1 MNSHNFVHLRVHT
14 AYSLAEGAIKIPD
27 LIKACQEQC
36 MPAIGITDTGNLFG
50 ALEFA
55 LAAKN
60 AGVQPIIGCQIKVDR
75 STSKTFTPGF
85 HSNEHGLD
93 LDTLVLIVQ
102 DEKGYKNLLKLVSS
116 SFLTSSSFQKPHI
129 TFEDLIGK
137 TEGLIALTGGPDGA
151 LIKLLSE
158 KKKEEA
164 KGMLDCLSELFAG
177 RLYIELTRHGMQIE
191 KETEGDLIRLAYET
205 DIPLVAT
212 NDCYFLN
219 PEMYEAHD
227 ALLCIAEGKKIEERD
242 RRVVT
247 PLHAFRTSVEM
258 NETFADVPEAIQNTV
273 VIAQRCSFMPEE
285 QDPILP
291 TFPTVSTRTEE
302 EQLKI
307 EAKNGLTKRFKNF
320 QSKEIE
326 TKPYW
331 ERLDFELKI
340 IIEMGFSG
348 YFLIVADFIQWA
360 KKKGIPVGPGRGSGA
375 GSVVAW
381 ALEITNLDPLKF
393 GLIFERFLNPERVS
407 MPDFDID
414 FCQDRRDEVIRYV
427 QGKFG
432 EDRVAQIITFGKLQA
447 RAVLRD
453 VGRVLSMPYGYVDK
467 ICKLIPFNPAHPPSL
482 QEAIDSEIELRRL
495 RNEDPQVKKLL
506 DIGLRLEGLYRHA
519 STHAAGLVIGDRS
532 LVEIVPLYRD
542 MRSNM
547 TAVQFSMKYA
557 EASGLVKF
565 DFLGLKTLTVISR
578 AVELLSERGVNI
590 DIDSLPLDD
599 KSTYEMLAKGQS
611 IGVFQLES
619 SGMRDVLF
627 QLRPDCFEDIIALVA
642 LYRPGPMDNI
652 PRYIACKHGR
662 EKPDYLHPKLEGILT
677 ETFGVIIYQEQVME
691 IAKLLSGFSLG
702 KADLLRR
709 AMGKKIKSEMTA
721 QRESFIE
728 GAKIR
733 NVEAN
738 KAAQIFDQ
746 VDKFAGYGFNKS
758 HAAAYA
764 LIAYQTAWLKANYP
778 VEFFA
783 ASMTL
788 DMGNTDKINVFKQEL
803 ANLSIELLPPNINE
817 SNSIFSTK
825 ASVSKKEKGVIRYA
839 LGGIK
844 NVGLQSME
852 RVVKERSENGPFIDI
867 FDLAERLCAKG
878 INRRQMENL
887 IRSGALDCLD
897 SNRKKLF
904 EGIEKIL
911 TISNFAE
918 REREDKQENLFST
931 ASIFSSQPNRSLLE
945 VEDWPIAERLN
956 QEFDAVG
963 FYLSAH
969 PLDVYGSALKDL
981 GITSQ
986 DQLTQAAVGSLAKL
1000 AGIFISMRERTSE
1013 KGNRYAFVEFSNASG
1028 VFEVVVFSEILS
1040 KARDLLKTGI
1050 PLIVTCEVR
1059 VDGQDFR
1066 LNAVSIED
1074 LETVTRL
1081 SKKGLKIYIDQENSL
1096 HALKDAF
1103 ALEKNG
1109 NEKIRLILGIN
1120 EERSVELV
1128 LPGTYLIS
1136 SEMRKNIQNLPGIIE
1151 LYDG

>member
-1 MNSHNFVHLRVHT
+1 MNATFQSRIRKE
-14 AYSLAEGAIKIPD
+14 YSNK
-27 LIKACQEQC
+27 K
-36 MPAIGITDTGNLFG
+36 
-50 ALEFA
+50 
-55 LAAKN
+55 
-60 AGVQPIIGCQIKVDR
+60 IKVDR
-75 STSKTFTPGF
+75 STSKISIPRL
-85 HSNEHGLD
+85 HYNENCLD
-93 LDTLVLIVQ
+93 LDTLVLFVQ
-102 DEKGYKNLLKLVSS
+102 DPKGYKNLLKLVSS
-116 SFLTSSSFQKPHI
+116 SFLTSSPFQKPHI
-129 TFEDLIGK
+129 TFEDLSGK
-137 TEGLIALTGGPDGA
+137 TEGLIALTGGQDGA
-151 LIKLLSE
+151 IVKLLSE
-158 KKKEEA
+158 QKKDQA
-164 KGMLDCLSELFAG
+164 RGMLDCLSDLFTG
-177 RLYIELTRHGMQIE
+177 RLYIELTRHGMGIE
-191 KETEGDLIRLAYET
+191 KETEGALIGLAYDT

-219 PEMYEAHD
+219 SEMYEAHD
-227 ALLCIAEGKKIEERD
+227 ALLCIAEGKKIQERD

-247 PLHAFRTSVEM
+247 PLHAFRTILEM
-258 NETFADVPEAIQNTV
+258 NETFADIPEAIQNTV

-291 TFPTVSTRTEE
+291 AFPTVASRTEK

-307 EAKNGLTKRFKNF
+307 EAKNGLTKRLKDSHF
-320 QSKEIE
+320 KEIQ
-326 TKPYW
+326 TKTYW
-331 ERLDFELKI
+331 DRLNYELNV

-360 KKKGIPVGPGRGSGA
+360 KTKEIPVGPGRGSGA

-427 QGKFG
+427 QGKYG

-453 VGRVLSMPYGYVDK
+453 VGRVLGMPYGYVDK

-495 RNEDPQVKKLL
+495 RNEDQQVKQLL
-506 DIGLRLEGLYRHA
+506 DIGLSLEGLYRHA
-519 STHAAGLVIGDRS
+519 STHAAGLVIGDRA
-532 LVEIVPLYRD
+532 LVELVPLYRD
-542 MRSNM
+542 TRSDM

-578 AVELLSERGVNI
+578 AVELLKERGINV
-590 DIDSLPLDD
+590 DLDSLTLDD
-599 KSTYEMLAKGQS
+599 RSTYEMLGKGQS

-619 SGMRDVLF
+619 SGMRDVLC
-627 QLRPDCFEDIIALVA
+627 QLKPDCFEDIIALVA

-691 IAKLLSGFSLG
+691 IAKVLSGFSLG

-709 AMGKKIKSEMTA
+709 AMGKKIKSEMSA

-728 GAKIR
+728 GAKNR
-733 NVEAN
+733 NVEAI

-746 VDKFAGYGFNKS
+746 VDKFSGYGFNKS

-788 DMGNTDKINVFKQEL
+788 DMGNTDKINIFKQEL
-803 ANLSIELLPPNINE
+803 VNLSIKLLAPNINE
-817 SNSIFSTK
+817 SNSIFSVQG
-825 ASVSKKEKGVIRYA
+825 SGSLEEKGAISYA

-852 RVVKERSENGPFIDI
+852 RVVSEREQNGPFLDI
-867 FDLAERLCAKG
+867 FNLAERLGAKG

-904 EGIEKIL
+904 KGIETIL

-918 REREDKQENLFST
+918 REKEDKQDNLFST
-931 ASIFSSQPNRSLLE
+931 ESIFLGQPNRCLDE
-945 VEDWPIAERLN
+945 IEDWPIAERLK

-969 PLDVYGSALKDL
+969 PLDIYEGALEGF

-986 DQLTQAAVGSLAKL
+986 DQLTEVSAGSLVKL
-1000 AGIFISMRERTSE
+1000 AGIFIRMRERTSE

-1028 VFEVVVFSEILS
+1028 IFEVVVFSEILS
-1040 KARDLLKTGI
+1040 VARDLLEAGR

-1059 VDGQDFR
+1059 RDGQDFR

-1081 SKKGLKIYIDQENSL
+1081 SRKGLRIYIEQEESL
-1096 HALKDAF
+1096 HVLKDAF
-1103 ALEKNG
+1103 ASEEMGKG
-1109 NEKIRLILGIN
+1109 QIRLILGIN
-1120 EERSVELV
+1120 KENSVELV
-1128 LPGTYLIS
+1128 LPNTYLIS
-1136 SEMRKNIQNLPGIIE
+1136 SAMKKNIKDLPGIVK
-1151 LYDG
+1151 LYDA